1 MQKTLTRSEKEE
13 NFVRGWCQ
21 AFLDRYTT
29 AEFANEH
36 GLTFHQALHTFQRLR
51 ALGVK
56 LPFLSGQN
64 PKTDQVNYLQS
75 IVDKALGAKK

>member
-1 MQKTLTRSEKEE
+1 MQKAVTRSEKEE
-13 NFVRGWCQ
+13 SFVRGWCQ
-21 AFLDRYTT
+21 AHLTRMTT
-29 AEFANEH
+29 AEFANAH

-64 PKTDQVNYLQS
+64 PKSDQVNYLQS
-75 IVDKALGAKK
+75 IVDKVMAGKK